1 MGSSKELGIS
11 TSARKFSNNDFD
23 FSHAAMAFFA
33 SPCFPAA
40 SMASK
45 VGDNFLN
52 DLTAGVLSARTIYTR
67 KKEVLCN
74 NLEGDI

>member
-1 MGSSKELGIS
+1 
-11 TSARKFSNNDFD
+11 
-23 FSHAAMAFFA
+23 MAFFA

-67 KKEVLCN
+67 KKEGLRN